1 MGGVAGMATAFPK
14 AGIIQAMGGSD
25 IRLKEN
31 IEHVGKDEITGLNL
45 YDFNYKWG
53 DKRFR
58 GVMAHEVK
66 EVYPEAVYTSG
77 AGWLGVYY
85 DMLGIEM
92 KEIH

>member
-1 MGGVAGMATAFPK
+1 MGDVWRM
-14 AGIIQAMGGSD
+14 IVSD

-31 IEHVGKDEITGLNL
+31 IELAGVDEITGLNL

-53 DKRFR
+53 EKRFR
-58 GVMAHEVK
+58 GVMAQEVK
-66 EVYPEAVYTSG
+66 EMYPDAVYVSG

-85 DMLGIEM
+85 DKLGIEM

>member
-1 MGGVAGMATAFPK
+1 MV
-14 AGIIQAMGGSD
+14 ISD
-25 IRLKEN
+25 SRLKEN
-31 IEHVGKDEITGLNL
+31 IKLAGIDEITGLNL

-53 DKRFR
+53 EKRFR
-58 GVMAHEVK
+58 GVMAQEVK
-66 EVYPEAVYTSG
+66 EMYPEAVYVSG

>member
-1 MGGVAGMATAFPK
+1 
-14 AGIIQAMGGSD
+14 
-25 IRLKEN
+25 
-31 IEHVGKDEITGLNL
+31 
-45 YDFNYKWG
+45 
-53 DKRFR
+53 
-58 GVMAHEVK
+58 MAHEVK